1 MSAVLP
7 KTGTRGTSSEALP
20 TMKGMPVA
28 LVCWAALA
36 VVWLGD
42 LFSPQDLVVSILL
55 SVPVAL
61 SLVAGNPS
69 LTLYLTLAALAGD
82 ISAAW
87 FNGFQDHF
95 HWQPIALADRGL
107 TALAILLVGAVTI
120 SALLQSEAV
129 RRLGERNARS
139 ELMRDLIFALAHD
152 LRTPLTAAKI
162 TLNQA
167 LDGAYGDL
175 PTTYKEIVQQSI
187 VSNDE
192 LTTLAE
198 TLLSLAR
205 YEAGEQSQRRDPV
218 DIADLCRA
226 VADSVRPLC
235 EFRRITLTCSSPHDV
250 LTVDGD
256 GTELRRAITNLA
268 ANAVNWTPKG
278 GTVSIEVYGAGTF
291 AVVRVDD
298 DGYGVPDDLREHM
311 FERFVGRVRSNA
323 GTGLG
328 LYIVRRIVEA
338 HSGSVLFEP
347 RSPRGSSF
355 TVTLP
360 LAQHAEV
367 ARA

>member
-1 MSAVLP
+1 MIGKRVPIAV
-7 KTGTRGTSSEALP
+7 
-20 TMKGMPVA
+20 
-28 LVCWAALA
+28 VCWAALA
-36 VVWLGD
+36 VVWLVD
-42 LFSPQDLVVSILL
+42 LFSPQVLVVSILL

-61 SLVAGNPS
+61 SLAAGNPS

-95 HWQPIALADRGL
+95 HWQPIALADRAL
-107 TALAILLVGAVTI
+107 TALSIALVGAVTI

-139 ELMRDLIFALAHD
+139 ELMRDLMYALAHD
-152 LRTPLTAAKI
+152 LRTPLTAANI
-162 TLNQA
+162 TLHQA
-167 LDGAYGDL
+167 LEGAYGDL
-175 PTTYKEIVQQSI
+175 PANYREIVQQSI
-187 VSNDE
+187 VSNAE

-205 YEAGEQSQRRDPV
+205 YETGEQSQRRDPV
-218 DIADLCRA
+218 DMSELCRM
-226 VADSVRPLC
+226 VAESVRPLC
-235 EFRRITLTCSSPHDV
+235 QFRRITLTCNSPEES
-250 LTVDGD
+250 LIVDGD
-256 GTELRRAITNLA
+256 GTELRRALTNLA

-278 GTVSIEVYGAGTF
+278 GNVSIEAYGAGS
-291 AVVRVDD
+291 VVVIRVDD

-338 HSGSVLFEP
+338 HSGSVSYEP

-360 LAQHAEV
+360 LAQNVKA
-367 ARA
+367 A

>member
-1 MSAVLP
+1 MKAM
-7 KTGTRGTSSEALP
+7 GTRAGV
-20 TMKGMPVA
+20 PVA
-28 LVCWAALA
+28 LVCWAAL
-36 VVWLGD
+36 VIVWLVD
-42 LFSPQDLVVSILL
+42 LFSPQVLVVSILL

-61 SLVAGNPS
+61 SLAAGNPS

-82 ISAAW
+82 ASAGW

-95 HWQPIALADRGL
+95 HWQVIALADRAL
-107 TALAILLVGAVTI
+107 TALAIALVGAVTI

-162 TLNQA
+162 TLHQA
-167 LDGAYGDL
+167 LEGAYGDL
-175 PTTYKEIVQQSI
+175 PSTYRDIVQQSI
-187 VSNDE
+187 VSNEE

-205 YEAGEQSQRRDPV
+205 YEAGEQSQRREPV
-218 DIADLCRA
+218 DVGELCRN
-226 VADSVRPLC
+226 VAESVRPLC
-235 EFRRITLTCSSPHDV
+235 QFRRIALTCRTPEEP

-256 GTELRRAITNLA
+256 GSELRRALTNLA
-268 ANAVNWTPKG
+268 ANAANWTPKG
-278 GTVSIEVYGAGTF
+278 GTVSIEAYAAGKIV
-291 AVVRVDD
+291 VVRVDD

-328 LYIVRRIVEA
+328 LYIVRRIVES
-338 HSGSVLFEP
+338 HSGSVQYEP
-347 RSPRGSSF
+347 RSPRGSTF

-360 LAQHAEV
+360 LAQNVQA
-367 ARA
+367 A